1 MGFSTMIIAGNCF
14 GVIRLPVGRAAT
26 LPLVLM
32 VMRDVEV
39 YRLEVNGR
47 LLARVIVE
55 QPFWLPVRP
64 TLSVRDTWLR
74 HFICRALCLL

>member
-1 MGFSTMIIAGNCF
+1 
-14 GVIRLPVGRAAT
+14 
-26 LPLVLM
+26 M